1 MNRKK
6 LLFVTAF
13 VPNPAA
19 AGEKVSMLLIEDLS
33 KHYDVDLAYFK
44 YKNLPEY
51 KPSLPNI
58 NVLRVENIST
68 LSKLWGML
76 HVPFLY
82 PLFATR
88 YSPNFKRWLHKQVKS
103 VHYDYIV
110 FDHSQMLYYSKKLKT
125 DAFKILFS
133 QDVMYQRVCRTH
145 GRFMTWWVKK
155 TENYCLHQENS
166 VCFAPSKKDAD
177 LVKNVYG
184 IHSEYSMPY
193 MDKKVHTALPEKT
206 SNELAFMGKWSR
218 DDNVDG
224 VKWFFEKV
232 APLIKKKVEVVIYG
246 RNFPSEVLHN
256 PNPNSVHVEITGF
269 VDNPYPRIANSL
281 LLLAPIFTGA
291 GIKVK
296 VLEALGCGTP
306 VVGTDVAFEGI
317 SDEYK
322 DFMILAETPQA
333 FADAINNISFSI
345 DERRAMKKKFLDTY
359 SHANITNYLLR
370 REGKSLSNNG

>member
-1 MNRKK
+1 MKRKK

-33 KHYDVDLAYFK
+33 KHYDVDVAYFK

-51 KPSLPNI
+51 KPSVSGINI
-58 NVLRVENIST
+58 LRIENITT

-76 HVPFLY
+76 HVCFLY

-88 YSPNFKRWLHKQVKS
+88 YSPNFKRWLNQQVNK

-110 FDHSQMLYYSKKLKT
+110 FDHSQMLYYAKKLKT
-125 DAFKILFS
+125 DSFKILFS
-133 QDVMYQRVCRTH
+133 QDVMYQRVYRTH
-145 GRFMTWWVKK
+145 GKFMTWWVKK

-166 VCFAPSKKDAD
+166 VCFAPSKKDAN
-177 LVKNVYG
+177 LIEELYG
-184 IHSEYSMPY
+184 LHSEYSMPY
-193 MDKKVHTALPEKT
+193 MDNNVHAALPEVT

-218 DDNVDG
+218 ADNVDG

-232 APLIKKKVEVVIYG
+232 APLIKRKVKVVIYG
-246 RNFPSEVLHN
+246 KNFPEHVINNAN
-256 PNPNSVHVEITGF
+256 PSNVDVEITGF

-281 LLLAPIFTGA
+281 ALLAPIFTGA

-306 VVGTDVAFEGI
+306 VVGTNVAFEGI
-317 SDEYK
+317 SEEYK
-322 DFMILAETPQA
+322 DFMLLAETPQA
-333 FADAINNISFSI
+333 FADAINNISFSV
-345 DERRAMKKKFLDTY
+345 EQRKAMKEKFLETY
-359 SHANITNYLLR
+359 SRANITNYLLR
-370 REGKSLSNNG
+370 REAENNG

>member
-1 MNRKK
+1 MKRKK

-44 YKNLPEY
+44 YKNLSEY
-51 KPSLPNI
+51 KPTVPGINI
-58 NVLRVENIST
+58 LRVENITT

-76 HVPFLY
+76 HVCFLY

-88 YSPNFKRWLHKQVKS
+88 YSPSFKRWLYQQVNK
-103 VHYDYIV
+103 VHYDYLI
-110 FDHSQMLYYSKKLKT
+110 FDHSQMLYYAKKMKT
-125 DAFKILFS
+125 ESFKILFS
-133 QDVMYQRVCRTH
+133 QDVMYQRVYRTH
-145 GRFMTWWVKK
+145 GKFMTWWVKK
-155 TENYCLHQENS
+155 TENYCLHQANS

-177 LVKNVYG
+177 LIENLYG

-193 MDKKVHTALPEKT
+193 MDDNVHAALTET
-206 SNELAFMGKWSR
+206 VTNELAFMGKWSR
-218 DDNVDG
+218 ADNVDG

-232 APLIKKKVEVVIYG
+232 APLINKKVKVVVYG
-246 RNFPSEVLHN
+246 KNFPEHVINNAN
-256 PNPNSVHVEITGF
+256 PSNVDVEITGF

-281 LLLAPIFTGA
+281 ALLAPIFTGA

-306 VVGTDVAFEGI
+306 VVGTNVAFEGI
-317 SDEYK
+317 SEEYK
-322 DFMILAETPQA
+322 DFMLLAETPKA
-333 FADAINNISFSI
+333 FADAINNISFSV
-345 DERRAMKKKFLDTY
+345 EQRKAMKEKFLETY
-359 SHANITNYLLR
+359 SRANITNYLLR
-370 REGKSLSNNG
+370 REAESND